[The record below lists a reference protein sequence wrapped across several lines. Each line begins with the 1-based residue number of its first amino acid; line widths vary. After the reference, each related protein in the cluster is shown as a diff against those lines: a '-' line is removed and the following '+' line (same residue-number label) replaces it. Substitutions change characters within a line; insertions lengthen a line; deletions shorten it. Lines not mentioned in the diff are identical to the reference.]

1 MLPQLGSCRQKQQR
15 FWNPWGL
22 TSAGPEILASMVPA
36 RAGGRLLEAG
46 EGELPVAP
54 GVTAGFAT
62 DMGPFLRNFPEP
74 CFQCWLSMT
83 LPWVLEEPADE
94 AADDRDDEVKTLD
107 RRTEP

>member
-1 MLPQLGSCRQKQQR
+1 MLFRSANAHMIRDNSKCILCRR
-15 FWNPWGL
+15 C
-22 TSAGPEILASMVPA
+22 
-36 RAGGRLLEAG
+36 
-46 EGELPVAP
+46 VAVCDQVQGIGVI

>member
-1 MLPQLGSCRQKQQR
+1 MEYNLAKVGGAGSSPVFRSIGIFR
-15 FWNPWGL
+15 WYMPRWHI
-22 TSAGPEILASMVPA
+22 A
-36 RAGGRLLEAG
+36 GRLLEAG

-74 CFQCWLSMT
+74 CFQCWLSVT

-107 RRTEP
+107 RRTES